1 METSLQEKERNEDK
15 KKKSLFTGK
24 MKSENK
30 EKVKKEKKE
39 RVKKEKPAK
48 VKEKKERVKKVRTK
62 KEKGKDEG
70 GKEKKISRMPKTGK
84 TKKVK
89 NAKKS
94 ASMKTRILVTVL
106 PVTIIAMTA
115 LTIISVQYGS
125 KNINSAISAQMEA
138 ELQVQGNKVTNYFTK
153 IIDIAN
159 TLASTVNSSYQQ
171 VNLDSFETEL
181 VDIVTQNDALIGSGI
196 WFESGYFTNGIEK
209 IEANATVSTAEQG
222 MADSE
227 EESSEEETIYY
238 VGPYAIRDNGKIQI
252 TYKYSTA
259 DNSYFKQ
266 KFYMMAKEVKS
277 TILTEPM
284 YDITARSFKV
294 TAIVPMF
301 TDNVFIGCVTVD
313 VSLDNIKEFI
323 GNAAIGDNGKATLL
337 SAEGKYLAGST
348 EKNVSKGLKIVDEE
362 NESLAK
368 AGETVVQNDSGET
381 EYTDVGKKYNVYY
394 STLESNG
401 WKIMIAIPEKEVM
414 QSITQMTVVLIM
426 LCLLAIVISA
436 VVIVIA
442 VTSIIK
448 RLKKVN
454 VFAGVLAEGDFT
466 VEPLRI
472 QSGDELALM
481 AESLNRMYDS
491 NKGMIVNIAEHSSKI
506 DNSSKELFDAAQRLT
521 EQFRQI
527 QNNMNEVNES
537 MMTAGA
543 ATEEVNASA
552 EEVLSN
558 INVLTDET
566 ENSMKMVGEIRKRA
580 EQVGEN
586 SKKAYESASELS
598 VDFEKKLTITM
609 ENAKVVDNIG
619 ELASVISGIA
629 DQIDLL
635 SLNASIEAARAGE
648 QGKGFA
654 VVASEIGKLAKGT
667 ASAVERIQ
675 NTIGD
680 VQKAFDDLNSAAG
693 GILDFVKNT
702 VTPDYDSFVE
712 VAQQYGND
720 AESIEELAHSISDM
734 SNSIKNIMTEVS
746 QAIQSIAQAS
756 QTTSDISNS
765 ITQVVDDVT
774 EDVKGISQM
783 SEDTSSIASDL
794 NEVVGKFKL

>member
-39 RVKKEKPAK
+39 RVKKEKTAK
-48 VKEKKERVKKVRTK
+48 VKEKKERVKKVKTK
-62 KEKGKDEG
+62 KEKGKDES

-94 ASMKTRILVTVL
+94 ASMKTRILITVL

-153 IIDIAN
+153 ITDIAD

-238 VGPYAIRDNGKIQI
+238 VGPYAMRDNGKIQI

-266 KFYMMAKEVKS
+266 KFYMMAKEAKC

-381 EYTDVGKKYNVYY
+381 EYTDGGKKYNVYY

-401 WKIMIAIPEKEVM
+401 WKIMISIPEKEVM

-454 VFAGVLAEGDFT
+454 VFAGLLAEGDFT

-566 ENSMKMVGEIRKRA
+566 ENSMKMAGEIRKRA

-598 VDFEKKLTITM
+598 VNFEKKLTITM

-720 AESIEELAHSISDM
+720 AESIEKLAYSISDM

-756 QTTSDISNS
+756 QTTSDISNG

-774 EDVKGISQM
+774 EDVNGISHM

>member
-48 VKEKKERVKKVRTK
+48 VKEKKERVKTK
-62 KEKGKDEG
+62 KEKGKDES

-94 ASMKTRILVTVL
+94 ASMKTRILITVL

-153 IIDIAN
+153 ITDIAD

-238 VGPYAIRDNGKIQI
+238 VGPYAMRDNGKIQI

-266 KFYMMAKEVKS
+266 KFYMMAKEAKC

-381 EYTDVGKKYNVYY
+381 EYTDGGKKYNVYY

-401 WKIMIAIPEKEVM
+401 WKIMISIPEKEVM

-454 VFAGVLAEGDFT
+454 VFAGLLAEGDFT

-566 ENSMKMVGEIRKRA
+566 ENSMKMAGEIRKRA

-598 VDFEKKLTITM
+598 VNFEKKLTITM

-720 AESIEELAHSISDM
+720 AESIEKLAYSISDM

-756 QTTSDISNS
+756 QTTSDISNG

-774 EDVKGISQM
+774 EDVKGISHM

>member
-24 MKSENK
+24 MKSEI
-30 EKVKKEKKE
+30 
-39 RVKKEKPAK
+39 
-48 VKEKKERVKKVRTK
+48 KEKKERVKKVRTK

-94 ASMKTRILVTVL
+94 ASMKTRILIRVL

-238 VGPYAIRDNGKIQI
+238 VGPYAMRDNGKIQI

-381 EYTDVGKKYNVYY
+381 EYTDGGKKYNVYY

-566 ENSMKMVGEIRKRA
+566 ENSMKMAEEIRKRA
-580 EQVGEN
+580 DQVGEN

-756 QTTSDISNS
+756 QTTSDISNG

-774 EDVKGISQM
+774 EDVKGISHM